1 VVKYSLTLPMAYLAN
16 MLYRST
22 LIHHSSTTCPFT
34 MTRYLI
40 VIADFLMANT
50 IDIQLCILTEL
61 LSRFRSCLDSIK
73 HSASSYILAK
83 VALA

>member
-50 IDIQLCILTEL
+50 IGK
-61 LSRFRSCLDSIK
+61 FPFK
-73 HSASSYILAK
+73 
-83 VALA
+83 